1 MKVQIT
7 IHGRQALVDHD
18 QVKLLKNKEALVK
31 DSIAN
36 PQNAIK
42 NSSKIISLNRRIRKN
57 VKFL

>member
-18 QVKLLKNKEALVK
+18 QVKLLKNKEALVN